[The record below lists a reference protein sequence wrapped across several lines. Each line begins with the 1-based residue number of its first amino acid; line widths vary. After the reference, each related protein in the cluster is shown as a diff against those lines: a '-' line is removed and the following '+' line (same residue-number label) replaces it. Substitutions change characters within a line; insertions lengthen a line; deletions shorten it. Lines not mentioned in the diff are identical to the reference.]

1 MCLDAMTS
9 VIDEVFAWKFD
20 RNHRHYAANSF
31 LERKSIVLHWYL
43 SCNIVMSRCL
53 SNNTHS
59 KKM

>member
-1 MCLDAMTS
+1 MTS